1 MARCKKC
8 AAPAAKKEAPAKKA
22 TAAKKAVATK
32 KTPAA
37 KKPAANKAPADV
49 AALKAENK
57 ARKAQVKSL
66 DAKIAKIKKA
76 LA

>member
-22 TAAKKAVATK
+22 TTAKKAVATK
-32 KTPAA
+32 KVPGA
-37 KKPAANKAPADV
+37 KKLAATQAPADS
-49 AALKAENK
+49 AALKAENT
-57 ARKAQVKSL
+57 APKAQVKSL
-66 DAKIAKIKKA
+66 EAKIAKIKKA

>member
-8 AAPAAKKEAPAKKA
+8 AAPAAKKETPAKKA
-22 TAAKKAVATK
+22 TVAKKAVATK

-37 KKPAANKAPADV
+37 KKTAATKAPADV
-49 AALKAENK
+49 AALKA
-57 ARKAQVKSL
+57 QIKSL
-66 DAKIAKIKKA
+66 EAKIAKIKKA

>member
-22 TAAKKAVATK
+22 KTAKKA
-32 KTPAA
+32 PAA
-37 KKPAANKAPADV
+37 KKPAATKAPVDV
-49 AALKAENK
+49 AALKA
-57 ARKAQVKSL
+57 QVKSL
-66 DAKIAKIKKA
+66 EAKIAKIQKA